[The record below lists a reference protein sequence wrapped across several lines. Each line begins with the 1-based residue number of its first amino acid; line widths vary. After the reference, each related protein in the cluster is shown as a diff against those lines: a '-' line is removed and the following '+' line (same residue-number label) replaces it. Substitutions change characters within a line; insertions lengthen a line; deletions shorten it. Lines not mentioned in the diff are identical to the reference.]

1 LDSSPSSL
9 RSAIKECG
17 MHSPFPNR
25 WSPGMSVE
33 QQRALNQ
40 LAQQWDEQSTIRAA
54 FNQLAQQ
61 WDEQSTIRAAAAGV
75 VQLHRCVTPSRP
87 SLTCAF

>member
-33 QQRALNQ
+33 QQR
-40 LAQQWDEQSTIRAA
+40 A